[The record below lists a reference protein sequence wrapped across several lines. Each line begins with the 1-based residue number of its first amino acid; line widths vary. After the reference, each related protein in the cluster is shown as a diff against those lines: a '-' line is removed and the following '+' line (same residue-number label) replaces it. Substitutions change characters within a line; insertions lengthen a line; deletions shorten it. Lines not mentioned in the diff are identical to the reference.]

1 MWARLAHNQRQPI
14 GRIGRPG
21 TVLVINRGD
30 IQECAFFRPR
40 RFFGLLE
47 RLTNHVERPNVFKAQ
62 LVGLPGT
69 LGHHD
74 PQRPDG
80 RLAVV
85 RSPIPAAKLK

>member
-1 MWARLAHNQRQPI
+1 M
-14 GRIGRPG
+14 RI
-21 TVLVINRGD
+21 
-30 IQECAFFRPR
+30 FRSR

-69 LGHHD
+69 LGHHE
-74 PQRPDG
+74 PQRPGG

-85 RSPIPAAKLK
+85 RGPVRAAKLK